1 VPQQSPTLNATPIP
15 PLDVYATIVP
25 AQKGLHLCADQGR
38 QRQERF
44 TNRQAPKA
52 VLERQHYEIAEK
64 NLQHLK
70 QTFLSLH
77 QNQKKHKKNGCGH
90 NLMSVTHK
98 VSGHHLHHE

>member
-1 VPQQSPTLNATPIP
+1 VQIKG
-15 PLDVYATIVP
+15 DKDR
-25 AQKGLHLCADQGR
+25 KGLPIGKHL
-38 QRQERF
+38 
-44 TNRQAPKA
+44 KA

-77 QNQKKHKKNGCGH
+77 QNQKKHKKDGCGH
-90 NLMSVTHK
+90 NLMSVTHN